1 MGTSHRSIPTPI
13 SNGFCLLYGAKT
25 FGDTLVMFSTSQL
38 LKQNV
43 RERLF
48 KITRH
53 LKRVGGIEPP
63 SLAWKAR
70 VLPLNY
76 TRSIELTSS
85 FAKLAQFPTEL
96 LNQITTYS
104 AQLNSKLSVTADT
117 AFFSARDTSGM
128 TYSAGVNCM
137 AAELSLTAAIN
148 KQSAFSTV
156 TSSGLR
162 PSV

>member
-1 MGTSHRSIPTPI
+1 
-13 SNGFCLLYGAKT
+13 
-25 FGDTLVMFSTSQL
+25 MFSTSQL
-38 LKQNV
+38 LKQSV

-96 LNQITTYS
+96 LNQITT
-104 AQLNSKLSVTADT
+104 
-117 AFFSARDTSGM
+117 
-128 TYSAGVNCM
+128 
-137 AAELSLTAAIN
+137 
-148 KQSAFSTV
+148 
-156 TSSGLR
+156 
-162 PSV
+162 